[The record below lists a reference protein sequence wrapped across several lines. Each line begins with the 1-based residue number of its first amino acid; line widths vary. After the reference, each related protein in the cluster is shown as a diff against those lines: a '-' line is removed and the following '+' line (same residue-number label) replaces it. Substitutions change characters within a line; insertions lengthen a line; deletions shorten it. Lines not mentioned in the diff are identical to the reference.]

1 MGGGWN
7 RRELPRICHRAETQ
21 AAGQC
26 AVARDFGFDH
36 VPVISVPCCEAADL
50 GAEIFYPP
58 DAPPAIIEERAVLTD
73 VATLQS
79 LRVPDPHRAGSRM
92 ANRIAAVRLLRERM
106 GDTHIIEGWVE
117 GPCAESADLRGI
129 NTLMMDYYDD
139 ETFVHELASFCVD
152 VALAFAKAQ
161 IEAGAD
167 IIGVGDAAASLTN
180 REIYDEFIFPH
191 EKRLIDGIHAAG
203 GRVRLHICGR
213 TSHLLDAIAR
223 LGCEIVDLDT
233 AVNLHTA
240 REIMGKRQVLLGNI
254 DTVAVVKNGTVEQVR
269 QALAQCRESAG
280 PAWSAGAGCEVP
292 RSTPSDN
299 VRCFADFGN
308 FGRKRLT
315 VSADQ
320 EGIGAGVDDRG
331 NRLQDVRLGNIGGRS
346 W

>member
-1 MGGGWN
+1 MTS
-7 RRELPRICHRAETQ
+7 RERILNLLEGKPVDRPPAMPVTMMWAADGIGANYHDYATCAETQ

-36 VPVISVPCCEAADL
+36 VSVISDPCCEAADL
-50 GAEIFYPP
+50 GAAIFYPP
-58 DAPPAIIEERAVLTD
+58 DAPPAIIEEQALLTD
-73 VATLQS
+73 AVALHS
-79 LRVPDPHRAGSRM
+79 LRVPDPHREGGRM

-106 GDTHIIEGWVE
+106 GSTHFIEGWVE

-129 NTLMMDYYDD
+129 NTLMTDYYDD

-152 VALAFAKAQ
+152 VALAFATAQ

-180 REIYDEFIFPH
+180 RTIYDQFIFPH

-233 AVNLHTA
+233 SVDLHSA
-240 REIMGKRQVLLGNI
+240 RETMGERQVLLGNV

-269 QALAQCRESAG
+269 QALARCREDAG
-280 PAWSAGAGCEVP
+280 PAWIAGAGCEIP
-292 RSTPSDN
+292 RFTPRDN
-299 VRCFADFGN
+299 VRCFAD
-308 FGRKRLT
+308 
-315 VSADQ
+315 
-320 EGIGAGVDDRG
+320 I
-331 NRLQDVRLGNIGGRS
+331 
-346 W
+346 